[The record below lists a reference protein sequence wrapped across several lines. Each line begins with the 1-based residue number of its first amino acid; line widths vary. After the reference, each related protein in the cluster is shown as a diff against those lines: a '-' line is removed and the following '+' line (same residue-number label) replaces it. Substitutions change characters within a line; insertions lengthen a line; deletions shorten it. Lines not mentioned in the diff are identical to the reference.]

1 MTKHRPRGD
10 LNRWHTLRLRT
21 LVVFMLLCLDTGI
34 LQAQPSGFMEIAP
47 GIYLRPGIQQNFSSH
62 NRGHIA
68 NIGFIVGKQAVAV
81 IDTGSSYQEGLA
93 LRRAIREITALP
105 IEYVILT
112 HMHPDHTL
120 GAAAFDQDK
129 PVYIGHAQLKDAL
142 IRRQTYYLDRLKE
155 VLGSTAEGTR
165 LALPSAGVEIDQ
177 EVKLELGDRILE
189 LQAYPTAHTNNDLSI
204 YDRNSGTLWLS
215 DLLFVERTPVVDG
228 SLLGWLK
235 VIDDLDQREAVRVVP
250 GHGPVV
256 NEWKEAL
263 ADQRRYLEALLSGI
277 RKIVR
282 KNGTIEQAIERVGQ
296 EEKDNWLLFDE
307 YHGRNVTASFVELEW
322 E

>member
-1 MTKHRPRGD
+1 M
-10 LNRWHTLRLRT
+10 L
-21 LVVFMLLCLDTGI
+21 LLCLDTGI
-34 LQAQPSGFMEIAP
+34 LKAQPSEFMEIAP
-47 GIYLRPGIQQNFSSH
+47 GIYLRPGIQQNFASH

-81 IDTGSSYQEGLA
+81 IDTGSSYQEGLT

-105 IEYVILT
+105 IQYVILT

-120 GAAAFDQDK
+120 GAAAFDQDA

-142 IRRQTYYLDRLKE
+142 IRRQTHYLDRLKE
-155 VLGSTAEGTR
+155 VLGSTTEGTR
-165 LALPSAGVEIDQ
+165 LVLPSAGVE
-177 EVKLELGDRILE
+177 VGRAVRLELGDRILE
-189 LQAYPTAHTNNDLSI
+189 LQAYPTAHTNNDLSV

-215 DLLFVERTPVVDG
+215 DLLFVERIPVVDG
-228 SLLGWLK
+228 SLLGWLG
-235 VIDDLDQREAVRVVP
+235 VIDYLDQSEAKRVVP

-256 NEWKEAL
+256 TEWKASL
-263 ADQRRYLEALLSGI
+263 ADQRRYLDALLSGI
-277 RKIVR
+277 RGIVR
-282 KNGTIEQAIERVGQ
+282 QNGTIEQAIEQVGQ